1 MKGRRQ
7 HASPRDNADSLSNK
21 ESSIGRRQPDNEVK
35 SGRGYESRKYI
46 GPNTDPVCTVA
57 VVKSRK
63 RERERETQFAKTA
76 RKSVDHGRADR
87 LRRN

>member
-35 SGRGYESRKYI
+35 SGRVYESRKYI
-46 GPNTDPVCTVA
+46 GPKYTDRVHRRGC
-57 VVKSRK
+57 KIERR
-63 RERERETQFAKTA
+63 RERERPSLLKRRVKPWITIERIA
-76 RKSVDHGRADR
+76 SV
-87 LRRN
+87 